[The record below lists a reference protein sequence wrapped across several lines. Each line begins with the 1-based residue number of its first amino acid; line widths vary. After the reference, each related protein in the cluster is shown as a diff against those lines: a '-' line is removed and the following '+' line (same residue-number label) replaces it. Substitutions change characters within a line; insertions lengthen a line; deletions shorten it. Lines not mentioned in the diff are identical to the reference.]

1 MLDRFRRNT
10 SKKST
15 ASMESK
21 EEEKTKGSSA
31 SSPRT
36 SRDVD
41 HAWQLEDEKDEE
53 VRQVRASSPGLAASP
68 QSAGTSSKE
77 CSDLLGVKGGWWR
90 HPIRAM
96 WRLVLTSALATAD
109 VALRGGGLP
118 SCTGKPNF
126 QLAQTAW
133 CGQQVEPVACYKE
146 HTNANP
152 IWDCHLSADG
162 WCTIGGI
169 ACAWPGDTGK
179 PVLPP
184 LPPPRPPVVPGEAT
198 RFVTWN
204 LYVFTLAGRIN
215 PVVDE
220 LMRMQ
225 PEIAAI
231 PEMWS
236 EKDAILA
243 RLNQVSGNVYAFA
256 TGGATEQFNDADILF
271 RSDKWEH
278 IDSNLVPFSAG
289 RAVNWAVLRRKA
301 DGYTL
306 IAAGTHPLCCRGDY
320 VIMEAVDFVTRTLSE
335 VQKRHPYPI
344 VLMGDLNTGYYQPS
358 QKLLRTGAVEAYGRH
373 WEVPMTFVDAWA
385 QLHPE
390 DPDPSTINDDPVR
403 LDYVYF
409 QKTPLTELP
418 DVLIP
423 SGASLLEGLRL
434 LLVHHLRSSAG
445 SDQINLTAGQAEL
458 LEHHLERLSSYAQKI
473 VHTLAF
479 ATRFLPQDRS
489 EGDREAH
496 EVEVR
501 SEVSR
506 GGASDPRPRHD
517 VDVKVAAAPKRSTLR
532 LKDREL
538 LQIYRGAQMEA
549 CLEADWRG
557 LVTPRTTARSDMS
570 LYSDSST
577 RPESLTGDDR
587 ARVLRTLS
595 EAMRAPGRTPSVLA
609 AEIVETSQDT
619 GCGCQSQKARAA
631 RKVAA
636 AAGIGWPQPPPDPGQ
651 RRPD

>member
-68 QSAGTSSKE
+68 QSAGTSSK
-77 CSDLLGVKGGWWR
+77 
-90 HPIRAM
+90 
-96 WRLVLTSALATAD
+96 
-109 VALRGGGLP
+109 
-118 SCTGKPNF
+118 
-126 QLAQTAW
+126 
-133 CGQQVEPVACYKE
+133 
-146 HTNANP
+146 
-152 IWDCHLSADG
+152 
-162 WCTIGGI
+162 
-169 ACAWPGDTGK
+169 
-179 PVLPP
+179 
-184 LPPPRPPVVPGEAT
+184 
-198 RFVTWN
+198 
-204 LYVFTLAGRIN
+204 
-215 PVVDE
+215 
-220 LMRMQ
+220 
-225 PEIAAI
+225 
-231 PEMWS
+231 
-236 EKDAILA
+236 
-243 RLNQVSGNVYAFA
+243 
-256 TGGATEQFNDADILF
+256 
-271 RSDKWEH
+271 
-278 IDSNLVPFSAG
+278 
-289 RAVNWAVLRRKA
+289 
-301 DGYTL
+301 
-306 IAAGTHPLCCRGDY
+306 
-320 VIMEAVDFVTRTLSE
+320 
-335 VQKRHPYPI
+335 
-344 VLMGDLNTGYYQPS
+344 
-358 QKLLRTGAVEAYGRH
+358 
-373 WEVPMTFVDAWA
+373 
-385 QLHPE
+385 
-390 DPDPSTINDDPVR
+390 
-403 LDYVYF
+403 
-409 QKTPLTELP
+409 ELP

-506 GGASDPRPRHD
+506 GGASDPRPQHE